1 MKQIFDPALNCSLK
15 NQKRHEVI
23 LPLLSFIII
32 PLISI
37 LTTFAGSDRPIFTSY
52 SRIAWVDGYYPLIL
66 FVGGINMFTFLYG
79 LILTLTIGGFTK
91 KWKKLLISISS
102 FAILL
107 LTVGLSIPAYYDPN
121 DEYLTMLR
129 SMHTGFATPGFFG
142 YLFVL
147 IIFTIAIFFRNT
159 AQGWLNVFA
168 LCFMCMAAAYAIFE
182 VNDERSYC
190 VTSSISQI
198 FVFALYNINITINY
212 FLMKYMPANK
222 LQKA

>member
-1 MKQIFDPALNCSLK
+1 MKQIFDLNLDCSLK
-15 NQKRHEVI
+15 KEKLHNFL
-23 LPLLSFIII
+23 LPLLSFILI

-37 LTTFAGSDRPIFTSY
+37 LTTFAGADRPVFTSY
-52 SRIAWVDGYYPLIL
+52 SRIAWVDGYFPLIL
-66 FVGGINMFTFLYG
+66 FVGALNMFTFLYG
-79 LILTLTIGGFTK
+79 LILVLKIGGYTK
-91 KWKKLLISISS
+91 NWKKLLITISS

-107 LTVGLSIPAYYDPN
+107 LTTGLSIPAYYEPN

-147 IIFTIAIFFRNT
+147 IIFTITLFFRNST
-159 AQGWLNVFA
+159 QAWINVFG

-182 VNDERSYC
+182 VNDENSYC

-212 FLMKYMPANK
+212 FLMKFIPNNK
-222 LQKA
+222 VRTA